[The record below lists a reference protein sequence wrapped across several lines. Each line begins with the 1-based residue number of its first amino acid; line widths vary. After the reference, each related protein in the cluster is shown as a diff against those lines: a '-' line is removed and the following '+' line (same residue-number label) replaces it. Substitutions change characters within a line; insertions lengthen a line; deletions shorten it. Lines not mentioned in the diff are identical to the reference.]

1 MTEHLYIHIPFC
13 NHICSYCDFPRVLKE
28 GQDTKKY
35 VQMVVAELKAGSDL
49 KQYKTVFLGGGT
61 PNALDYEDLDF
72 LLAEIQPYLQDTY
85 EWTIETN
92 PDLIDQAQVDLFTKY
107 GINRVSIGVQT
118 TNNDILRKLNRQHT
132 IEDAINA
139 VQLLYKNNIF
149 NVSVDFIYNLK
160 GLALSDIDNSIK
172 LLKDNEIPHVSFY
185 ALEIKDGSILNAQ
198 GETIDEDNEGE
209 QMTYIINGL
218 ETAGYHR
225 YEISNW
231 SINPKTQCEHNKA
244 YWKTHEW
251 RAIGFGAS
259 GFENQTLYN
268 IKGDLYNWEVKQET
282 LKKKEYYQ
290 QILMMGLRLIEG
302 IDLSVPHQ
310 LDAYR
315 MFYDDLINVYVRD
328 NHLCAKHI
336 DLLHEC
342 LVEII

>member
-1 MTEHLYIHIPFC
+1 MTEYLYIHIPFC
-13 NHICSYCDFPRVLKE
+13 NHICSYCDFPRVLKK

-35 VQMVVAELKAGSDL
+35 IDMVIEELKAGSAL
-49 KQYKTVFLGGGT
+49 KQYRTVFLGGGT
-61 PNALDYEDLDF
+61 PNALDHDELDL
-72 LLAEIQPYLQDTY
+72 LLAEIQPYLQDEH
-85 EWTIETN
+85 EWTIECN
-92 PDLIDQAQVDLFTKY
+92 PDLINQEQVDLFNKY
-107 GINRVSIGVQT
+107 GVNRISIGVQT
-118 TNNDILRKLNRQHT
+118 TNNDILKKLNRQHT
-132 IEDAINA
+132 IEEAIEA

-149 NVSVDFIYNLK
+149 NISVDFIYNLK
-160 GLALSDIDNSIK
+160 GLTLEDIDNSLK

-185 ALEIKDGSILNAQ
+185 ALEIKDGSILNAN

-218 ETAGYHR
+218 AEAGYER

-231 SINPKTQCEHNKA
+231 SINSKTQCEHNKA
-244 YWKTHEW
+244 YWKTLDW

-259 GFENQTLYN
+259 GFENKILYSV
-268 IKGDLYNWEVKQET
+268 KGDLYHWEISQQE

-290 QILMMGLRLIEG
+290 QILMMGLRLVEG
-302 IDLSVPHQ
+302 IDLSIPDN

-328 NHLCAKHI
+328 NHLRAKHI